1 VPSELVGKK
10 VKCPGC
16 GMIFTASLEPEPAP
30 ETPVVLPEAEAPTEP
45 APPPPSRPARR
56 QEEYYQEEPPQEDY
70 DRQALG
76 RRISRKRGLAAL
88 RAPAICLLITG
99 VVGLLA
105 TTLFLFSTVVQTEEM
120 ILRNAPPPTDE
131 DEREIQRNF
140 VKFLL
145 SPGMKVFNI
154 ASMAANLIVILSAI
168 MMLIGKMRWLAYL
181 GSVLAMINIDCCCC
195 LPGLGFGIWSLVVLS
210 RPEVQSAFD

>member
-16 GMIFTASLEPEPAP
+16 GTIFTASLEPEPAP
-30 ETPVVLPEAEAPTEP
+30 ETPVVLPEAESQPES
-45 APPPPSRPARR
+45 APPPPIRPARR
-56 QEEYYQEEPPQEDY
+56 QEEYYREEPPQEDY

-76 RRISRKRGLAAL
+76 RRLSRKRGLAAL

-99 VVGLLA
+99 VVGFFA
-105 TTLFLFSTVVQTEEM
+105 TTWFLISTVAQTEEM
-120 ILRNAPPPTDE
+120 ILRNVPPAANQ
-131 DEREIQRNF
+131 DERQLQENIVRF
-140 VKFLL
+140 VL
-145 SPGMKVFNI
+145 SPGMKGFNLV
-154 ASMAANLIVILSAI
+154 SMVVNLVVIVSAI

-210 RPEVQSAFD
+210 RPEVQSVFD